1 MCADCVQL
9 RCAYMCVC
17 YFLQCEESFKADLQK
32 DLIVQTGDGGT
43 KCKPSLTKQQN
54 QWQQNTFKIKA

>member
-43 KCKPSLTKQQN
+43 KCKPSLTKQQS
-54 QWQQNTFKIKA
+54 Q